1 MVGRHVGVG
10 GFRRN
15 PRTGYVWASGT
26 PPPSLTA
33 PVRRPRPGILDLS
46 ASVLQPISPP
56 WRPEQDFSA
65 QERRSALLAPETLR
79 FHRSTATFSLWATS
93 ERRSAPKVEKCTF
106 TVLDLHNRPVRR
118 WILTFSKS
126 DFCKKYFYEIFSKIF
141 NFLQSAFE
149 TVNTM
154 VSGRLFRPKRKS
166 SLKSHFFA
174 LFHSKVTKSI
184 WSDIYWCFW
193 TTF

>member
-1 MVGRHVGVG
+1 MSFGHSPTQPHSSRK
-10 GFRRN
+10 
-15 PRTGYVWASGT
+15 AA
-26 PPPSLTA
+26 PSRDPSSCLSVHQLT
-33 PVRRPRPGILDLS
+33 
-46 ASVLQPISPP
+46 SPP

-65 QERRSALLAPETLR
+65 RERRTALSAPETPR

-93 ERRSAPKVEKCTF
+93 ERRSAPKSQKCTF
-106 TVLDLHNRPVRR
+106 TVLDLRNRPVRR
-118 WILTFSKS
+118 GILTFSKS
-126 DFCKKYFYEIFSKIF
+126 GFCKNYFYEIFSKTF

-174 LFHSKVTKSI
+174 LFHSKSTKSI
-184 WSDIYWCFW
+184 WSDIY
-193 TTF
+193 